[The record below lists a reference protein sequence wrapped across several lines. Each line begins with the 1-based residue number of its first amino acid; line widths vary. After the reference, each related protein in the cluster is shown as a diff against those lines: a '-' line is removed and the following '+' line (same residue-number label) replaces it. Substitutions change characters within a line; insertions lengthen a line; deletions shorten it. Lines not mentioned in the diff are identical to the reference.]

1 MQNKKGNK
9 KMDEGTFLKVWNDTV
24 ESHILKIKDFLFLCK
39 PISDDYKLNSS
50 RNKSMEINPFEVA
63 SNTFYKENF
72 HSDVIRELLDPH
84 GSHKEGSLF
93 LYLFIDAINNQDKT
107 TICKSNYQ
115 DVEVFREMNRIDILI
130 KSERSKHCI
139 ILENKINNAG
149 DMVRQIP
156 RYYDVMIGKGFV
168 VDRIIYL
175 PLDVN
180 KMPNMSDWSDADK
193 QHIDPLITIMPA
205 FYTNHFDM
213 VHSWLIPCLVA
224 STRFNSNAFIK
235 QYIELIEFLNQN
247 NMDNVILSKFYDQI
261 IDADKRTSAESVVAM
276 MGDIPAYMN
285 SRLLDCFNGNYAPFS
300 NIGVYSKNDL
310 VFEYFENKNEVYT
323 KLDVWSDLKGY
334 HLYFWAPEN
343 HNNGTIIDMANE
355 YSMLSQIGQFT
366 RYDNLLN
373 KLTIHFP
380 FEQEAEVKK
389 FITTLLNDLRTLD
402 KK

>member
-1 MQNKKGNK
+1 
-9 KMDEGTFLKVWNDTV
+9 MDEETFLKVWDDTV
-24 ESHILKIKDFLFLCK
+24 ESHILKIKDFLLLCK
-39 PISDDYKLNSS
+39 PIGYDYKLNPS
-50 RNKSMEINPFEVA
+50 RNKSMEINPFKVA
-63 SNTFYKENF
+63 SDTFYRENF

-107 TICKSNYQ
+107 TIICKSDYQ
-115 DVEVFREMNRIDILI
+115 DVEVIREMNRIDVLI
-130 KSERSKHCI
+130 KSEKSKHCI

-180 KMPNMSDWSDADK
+180 KMPDKSDWSDTDK
-193 QHIDPLITIMPA
+193 QHLDPLITIMPA
-205 FYTNHFDM
+205 FYINHFDM
-213 VHSWLIPCLVA
+213 VHSWLVPCLAA

-247 NMDNVILSKFYDQI
+247 NMDNVILGKFYDLI
-261 IDADKRTSAESVVAM
+261 INDADNKTSAESVVAM
-276 MGDIPAYMN
+276 MGEIPAYISN
-285 SRLLDCFNGNYAPFS
+285 RLLDHFKNNHAPFS
-300 NIGVYSKNDL
+300 NIGHFCSKNDL
-310 VFEYFENKNEVYT
+310 TFSGFKNKDNISI
-323 KLDVWSDLKGY
+323 KLDVWSHLKGY
-334 HLYFWAPEN
+334 DVLLSTLDEN
-343 HNNGTIIDMANE
+343 ENIDMAKE
-355 YSMLSQIGQFT
+355 YSMLPQIGRFT

-373 KLTIHFP
+373 KLTTHFP

-389 FITTLLNDLRTLD
+389 FITTLLNDLRALD

>member
-1 MQNKKGNK
+1 
-9 KMDEGTFLKVWNDTV
+9 MDEETFLKVWDDTV
-24 ESHILKIKDFLFLCK
+24 ESHILKIKDFLLLCK
-39 PISDDYKLNSS
+39 PIGYDYKLNPS
-50 RNKSMEINPFEVA
+50 RNKSMEINPFKVA
-63 SNTFYKENF
+63 SDTFYRENF

-107 TICKSNYQ
+107 TIICKSDYQ
-115 DVEVFREMNRIDILI
+115 DVEVIREMNRIDVLI

-180 KMPNMSDWSDADK
+180 KTPDKSDWSDTDK
-193 QHIDPLITIMPA
+193 QHVDPLITIMPA
-205 FYTNHFDM
+205 FYINHFDM

-247 NMDNVILSKFYDQI
+247 NMDNMILGKFYDQI
-261 IDADKRTSAESVVAM
+261 MDADKRTSAESVVAM
-276 MGDIPAYMN
+276 MGEMPAYMY
-285 SRLLDCFNGNYAPFS
+285 SRLYDYFKDNYAPFS
-300 NIGVYSKNDL
+300 DISVYSKNDL

-334 HLYFWAPEN
+334 HLYFWAPEI
-343 HNNGTIIDMANE
+343 HNNGKIIDMADE
-355 YSMLSQIGQFT
+355 YSMLPQIGQFT
-366 RYDNLLN
+366 RDNNSSN
-373 KLTIHFP
+373 KLTISFS
-380 FEQEAEVKK
+380 FEEESVVEK
-389 FITTLLNDLRTLD
+389 FITTLLNDLKALG

>member
-1 MQNKKGNK
+1 
-9 KMDEGTFLKVWNDTV
+9 MDEETFLKVWNDTV
-24 ESHILKIKDFLFLCK
+24 ENHILKIKDFLFLCK
-39 PISDDYKLNSS
+39 PIGYDYKLNSS

-107 TICKSNYQ
+107 TICKLDYQ
-115 DVEVFREMNRIDILI
+115 DVEVIREMNRIDVLI

-180 KMPNMSDWSDADK
+180 KMPDKSDWSDADK

-205 FYTNHFDM
+205 FYTNHLMNIRIDP
-213 VHSWLIPCLVA
+213 I
-224 STRFNSNAFIK
+224 NK
-235 QYIELIEFLNQN
+235 FL
-247 NMDNVILSKFYDQI
+247 KFR
-261 IDADKRTSAESVVAM
+261 K
-276 MGDIPAYMN
+276 
-285 SRLLDCFNGNYAPFS
+285 
-300 NIGVYSKNDL
+300 
-310 VFEYFENKNEVYT
+310 
-323 KLDVWSDLKGY
+323 
-334 HLYFWAPEN
+334 
-343 HNNGTIIDMANE
+343 
-355 YSMLSQIGQFT
+355 
-366 RYDNLLN
+366 
-373 KLTIHFP
+373 
-380 FEQEAEVKK
+380 
-389 FITTLLNDLRTLD
+389 
-402 KK
+402 